1 MEMGIVTSII
11 VRPEKKGAP
20 KHLTIAHIHSTGVE
34 GDHAI
39 RPESRRPVTLIAADD
54 LATVAANVGF
64 QGDAHGACRRNIC
77 VDTFPTDD
85 MKGKRVAL
93 GDEVI
98 LEITGYCTPCQ
109 RMDDNFGPG
118 AILALQKKAG
128 WIAIV
133 IEEGDVRVGDT
144 FRVL

>member
-1 MEMGIVTSII
+1 MGIVKSILI
-11 VRPEKKGAP
+11 RPEKKAEP
-20 KHLTIAHIHSTGVE
+20 QHLTVAHIHTSGVE
-34 GDHAI
+34 GDHYI
-39 RPESRRPVTLIAADD
+39 RPESRRHVTLIAEDD
-54 LATVAANVGF
+54 LAEVAASIGF
-64 QGDAHGACRRNIC
+64 HGDAHGACRRNIC
-77 VDTFPTDD
+77 VDTFPSDD

-128 WIAIV
+128 WVAIV
-133 IEEGDVRVGDT
+133 IEEGDVRVGDA